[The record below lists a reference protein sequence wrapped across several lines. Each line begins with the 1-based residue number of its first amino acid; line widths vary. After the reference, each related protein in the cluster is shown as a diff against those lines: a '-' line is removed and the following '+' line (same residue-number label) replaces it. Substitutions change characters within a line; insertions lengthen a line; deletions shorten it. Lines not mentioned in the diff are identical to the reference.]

1 VKKINPLLLI
11 ILFLG
16 GMLVAGFCF
25 AQGGGATVSPTNFE
39 IDANP
44 GEIKPNT
51 IKVYNPTDNIVTIKM
66 SVEDFHPL
74 GEEGGVAVEPGADT
88 TYSLKAWVTISPS
101 EFILQ
106 PKEEKFVEFTI
117 KIPENAE
124 PGGKWGSILA
134 SPTTV
139 SGGEGVIGATIAPS
153 TGTLVLLRISGEVFE
168 ELLVKEF
175 SADQSFFEKGPVSFS
190 IRFENTG
197 TVHLKPRGFVRITNW
212 RGKVTDIGF
221 PQQNVIPGSIRK
233 IEAKWQKE
241 WLFGKYT
248 AMVVGSYGDKNLPFI
263 SSVLTFWA
271 FPWRIG
277 LGILIVLIIVLLF
290 FYKTRKRW
298 QLALR
303 ILFKGEQ
310 K

>member
-1 VKKINPLLLI
+1 
-11 ILFLG
+11 
-16 GMLVAGFCF
+16 MAGFCF

-44 GEIKPNT
+44 GEIKTNS
-51 IKVYNPTDNIVTIKM
+51 IKIYNPTDNTVTIKM

-74 GEEGGVAVEPGADT
+74 GEGGGVAVEPGADT
-88 TYSLKAWVTISPS
+88 TYSLKAWVAISPN

-106 PKEEKFVEFTI
+106 SKEEKFVDFTI

-134 SPTTV
+134 SPVTV
-139 SGGEGVIGATIAPS
+139 SGEEGVIGATLAPA
-153 TGTLVLLRISGEVFE
+153 TGALVLLRISGEVFE
-168 ELLVKEF
+168 ELSVKEF
-175 SADQSFFEKGPVSFS
+175 LADQSFFEKGPVSFS
-190 IRFENTG
+190 IRFENAG
-197 TVHLKPRGFVRITNW
+197 TVHIKPRGFVAISNW
-212 RGKVTDIGF
+212 RGKKVADIEF

-233 IEAKWQKE
+233 IEAKWQEE

-248 AMVVGSYGDKNLPFI
+248 AMVIGSYGNKNLPFV

-271 FPWRIG
+271 FPWRIA
-277 LGILIVLIIVLLF
+277 LGILIVLILVLLF
-290 FYKTRKRW
+290 FYKTRRRW

-303 ILFKGEQ
+303 ILIKGEQ
-310 K
+310 NKI

>member
-1 VKKINPLLLI
+1 MTKEQTFIFLI
-11 ILFLG
+11 LVIG
-16 GMLVAGFCF
+16 GIIVAGFCF

-51 IKVYNPTDNIVTIKM
+51 IKVYNPTDNTVTIKM

-74 GEEGGVAVEPGADT
+74 GEEGKVAVEPGTDK

-106 PKEEKFVEFTI
+106 PKEEKFVDFTI
-117 KIPENAE
+117 NIPENAE

-134 SPTTV
+134 SPVTV
-139 SGGEGVIGATIAPS
+139 SGEEGVIGATIAPA

-168 ELLVKEF
+168 ELSVKEF
-175 SADQSFFEKGPVSFS
+175 LVDKSFFEKGPVSFS
-190 IRFENTG
+190 IRFENAG
-197 TVHLKPRGFVRITNW
+197 TVHLKPRGFVAITNW
-212 RGKVTDIGF
+212 RGKKITDIEF
-221 PQQNVIPGSIRK
+221 PQQNVIPGAIRK
-233 IEAKWQKE
+233 IETKWQKE

-248 AMVVGSYGDKNLPFI
+248 AMVIGNYGDKNLPFV

-277 LGILIVLIIVLLF
+277 LGILIVLILVLLF

-303 ILFKGEQ
+303 ILVRGE